1 MWAWPVRRSHL
12 GRVLSVRLQK
22 GNPEMHSVGR
32 TQVSGPADGD
42 TRGSN
47 DSLTPAGKQG
57 HSSYSHEE
65 GLVATAGGSWGESRS
80 HRWHSQPPREPG
92 GTRALLS
99 RMPEGRVVV
108 TLLNGLVCPRQE
120 KTTKISLKTASSRN
134 EQEEDRR
141 VMPGRDLCKPHSAA
155 SARAL
160 GLGDWIFRKYGP
172 HSKVTETREGES
184 ETIPSPSKRV
194 AIKDTQGCG
203 FNW

>member
-12 GRVLSVRLQK
+12 GRVLSVRLQNGK
-22 GNPEMHSVGR
+22 PEMHSVGR

-42 TRGSN
+42 TQGSN

-155 SARAL
+155 SSKSVGVG
-160 GLGDWIFRKYGP
+160 GLDFSQIRSTLQGDGDQRGGIRDHPFSVQKGGHKG
-172 HSKVTETREGES
+172 HSGMWV
-184 ETIPSPSKRV
+184 
-194 AIKDTQGCG
+194 
-203 FNW
+203 